1 MEKSKINF
9 CGKNDSKKLI
19 LSLDETV
26 HELSSALAKCQTEL
40 AAATATTAQVREE
53 LWIQTQHVLHLLGRN
68 DRLKLKVTALKI
80 SNQRKAARLIRVR
93 KRIKVAWKKFIK
105 VIRIFLFTSELTKN
119 SSGQ

>member
-9 CGKNDSKKLI
+9 CGKDDSKKLI